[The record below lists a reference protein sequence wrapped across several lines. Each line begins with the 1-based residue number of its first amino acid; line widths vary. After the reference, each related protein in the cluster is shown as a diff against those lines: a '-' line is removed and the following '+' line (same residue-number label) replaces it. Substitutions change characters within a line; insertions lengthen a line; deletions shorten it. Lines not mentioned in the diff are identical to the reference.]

1 MAEMTASTLDKEE
14 LRRTVA
20 DVLDVDVSDVT
31 DDAHFVN
38 DLEVDSLIA
47 LEVMVVLERKYHV
60 KLVESELRE
69 VTTLDRAYS
78 LLAGK
83 LRDRG

>member
-1 MAEMTASTLDKEE
+1 MAEMTASTLDREE

-47 LEVMVVLERKYHV
+47 LEVMVVLERKYRV
-60 KLVESELRE
+60 KLVEAELRQ
-69 VTTLDRAYS
+69 VTTLDRAYA